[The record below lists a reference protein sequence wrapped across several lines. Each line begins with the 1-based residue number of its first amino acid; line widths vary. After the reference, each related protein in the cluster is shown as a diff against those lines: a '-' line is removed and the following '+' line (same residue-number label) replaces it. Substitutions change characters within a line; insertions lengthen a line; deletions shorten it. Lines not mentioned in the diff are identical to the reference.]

1 MKLYKRMVR
10 PYCLE
15 AAWQGMTSGMTP
27 LADWMDEDEKTE
39 ALEKEMEK
47 KCKET
52 DPMSILRWES
62 KYEFVC
68 HYHPLAIQKCF
79 EQEYEANYGRQDND
93 KLDSS
98 QIPRP

>member
-39 ALEKEMEK
+39 ALEKEMEQ
-47 KCKET
+47 KCKEL
-52 DPMSILRWES
+52 DRMSSLVWET
-62 KYEFVC
+62 KYEYVFC
-68 HYHPLAIQKCF
+68 YHAPISSEYFK
-79 EQEYEANYGRQDND
+79 QEYEVLWEGNND
-93 KLDSS
+93 KLDS
-98 QIPRP
+98 

>member
-15 AAWQGMTSGMTP
+15 AAWQGMTSSMTP

-39 ALEKEMEK
+39 DVEKEMEK

-52 DPMSILRWES
+52 DPMSTLRWES
-62 KYEFVC
+62 KYELVC
-68 HYHPLAIQKCF
+68 CYHPLAIQKCF
-79 EQEYEANYGRQDND
+79 EQEYEANYGGQNND

>member
-52 DPMSILRWES
+52 DPMSTLRWEEEYRYVFS
-62 KYEFVC
+62 YHQPAASEFTTAWGC
-68 HYHPLAIQKCF
+68 CSNIITN
-79 EQEYEANYGRQDND
+79 ANR
-93 KLDSS
+93 
-98 QIPRP
+98 